1 MYHKN
6 SMYKIFVIGY
16 GEMFANIILGAKAF
30 GADIIGVLPHE
41 RVIENNFI
49 LFLKRFFCPSKD
61 YSFIKSL
68 NLREFK
74 YKSINSE
81 KLKKELLKYNPD
93 FIFVAS
99 WSEKL
104 KKDIINLPKI
114 AAINVHPSLLPKYRG
129 PNPYQRTIMNGE
141 EKTGLTFHLINENFD
156 GGEILLQK
164 EIEILKTDNGK
175 TLKNKTCNLARSAI
189 FELLKSMSE
198 EIIITI
204 KQNEKEATYFPQITS
219 KDVLVDFNNS
229 WDKIDAQL
237 RGLYPWANGYFKINN
252 FYFKITNFKIKEF
265 KHSLPAGK
273 VLKKGKKSLKITLN
287 DNKVIVFRN
296 LKGITFLETLFVPLY
311 IKFFV
316 RK

>member
-1 MYHKN
+1 
-6 SMYKIFVIGY
+6 MYKIFVIGY
-16 GEMFANIILGAKAF
+16 GEMFANIILGAKDF
-30 GADIIGVLPHE
+30 GAEIVGVLPHE
-41 RVIENNFI
+41 RITENSFV
-49 LFLKRFFCPSKD
+49 LFLKRIFFPSKD

-68 NLREFK
+68 NLKEFK

-141 EKTGLTFHLINENFD
+141 TKTGLTFHLIND
-156 GGEILLQK
+156 QLDRGEILLQK

-175 TLKNKTCNLARSAI
+175 TLKNKTCNLARNAV
-189 FELLKSMSE
+189 FELLNSLSQ
-198 EIIITI
+198 EIIIPV
-204 KQNEKEATYFPQITS
+204 KQNESEATYFPHISSQ
-219 KDVLVDFNNS
+219 DVLIDFNEPWN
-229 WDKIDAQL
+229 KIDAQL

-252 FYFKITNFKIKEF
+252 FYFKVTNYKIKDLE
-265 KHSLPAGK
+265 HSFPAGK
-273 VLKKGKKSLKITLN
+273 ILKKDKKSLQIALK
-287 DNKVIVFRN
+287 DNKIITFRN
-296 LKGITFLETLFVPLY
+296 LKGITFFETFFVPLY